1 MSDQKK
7 SLKELLRQALD
18 LLVRLR
24 RYSMIAFIVFISLI
38 YGFLMLRINNLSSA
52 EPTDTAIT
60 EQVKAAK
67 VPRIDEDVVKQLQS
81 LQDNSVNVQA
91 LFEEARS
98 NPFCNQPKVC
108 PTE

>member
-7 SLKELLRQALD
+7 SIKERLRQIIA
-18 LLVRLR
+18 LLVKLR
-24 RYSMIAFIVFISLI
+24 RYSLVAFLVFVALI
-38 YGFLMLRINNLSSA
+38 YGYLLLSINNLSNV

-91 LFEEARS
+91 LFNEARS
-98 NPFCNQPKVC
+98 NPF
-108 PTE
+108 